1 MVETVAKASPEE
13 TSDDARYALDV
24 FGIGAAGLGGNVQ
37 AAGGGAAVETF
48 LTPRFAVRVGGA
60 VRAGD
65 LEGVAARTTTL
76 LGSVGVELHAWPT
89 TPSRVLGASLRAD
102 YVLMNQSV
110 THYSA
115 SGDLSTMARSLSGV
129 DAVIEVEGRLGPK
142 VDILVGAGIEEML
155 ATTYVDMNGARVGT
169 LPPLSAIA
177 QGGLRLRF

>member
-1 MVETVAKASPEE
+1 
-13 TSDDARYALDV
+13 
-24 FGIGAAGLGGNVQ
+24 
-37 AAGGGAAVETF
+37 
-48 LTPRFAVRVGGA
+48 VRVGGA
-60 VRAGD
+60 VRAGG

-76 LGSVGVELHAWPT
+76 LATVGVELHAWPT

-115 SGDLSTMARSLSGV
+115 SGDLSTMARALSGV
-129 DAVIEVEGRLGPK
+129 DAVIEVEGRVGPK
-142 VDILVGAGIEEML
+142 VDLLVGAGIEEML